1 MFIFTII
8 HYLKFTYMKKLLR
21 MPKKGLMVC
30 MLFGLAIF
38 ISSCSKDEEKDSCT
52 NFTTSDKEL
61 TVNGNTELIS
71 VAQQLISAGFEGNI
85 YQMQIATVSSD
96 CNELHTINLNIEIPT
111 ASKLNG
117 TYKIVDFFDAGLGDA
132 FGAYAI
138 QKISPVSQSLE
149 ELSSGTVKITD
160 KGSKLYTFDINAKTI
175 GGSTVSFKGDV
186 QF

>member
-1 MFIFTII
+1 
-8 HYLKFTYMKKLLR
+8 MKKLLR

-30 MLFGLAIF
+30 MLFGLACF

-96 CNELHTINLNIEIPT
+96 CNELHTINLNIEIPWPQNLMELT
-111 ASKLNG
+111 KL
-117 TYKIVDFFDAGLGDA
+117 
-132 FGAYAI
+132 
-138 QKISPVSQSLE
+138 
-149 ELSSGTVKITD
+149 
-160 KGSKLYTFDINAKTI
+160 
-175 GGSTVSFKGDV
+175 
-186 QF
+186 